1 MEGQNYSV
9 KERLEQLEALM
20 GKYTAGGKDLCVAFS
35 GGVDSSLILKAA
47 VKAATKDGSKVYA
60 VTFDSRLH
68 PSCDLEIANRVA
80 AELGGV
86 HKVIH
91 VNELEQEA
99 IRMNP
104 LNRCYLCKKHLF
116 VNLKE
121 MAKLRLERPEA
132 TLKELGEAL
141 EPPVGKS
148 GVNHRLRK
156 LSLIAQDIRERS

>member
-99 IRMNP
+99 IGVI
-104 LNRCYLCKKHLF
+104 C
-116 VNLKE
+116 
-121 MAKLRLERPEA
+121 AKSICL
-132 TLKELGEAL
+132 
-141 EPPVGKS
+141 
-148 GVNHRLRK
+148 
-156 LSLIAQDIRERS
+156 

>member
-68 PSCDLEIANRVA
+68 P
-80 AELGGV
+80 
-86 HKVIH
+86 VIW
-91 VNELEQEA
+91 
-99 IRMNP
+99 
-104 LNRCYLCKKHLF
+104 
-116 VNLKE
+116 
-121 MAKLRLERPEA
+121 RLQTA
-132 TLKELGEAL
+132 WQQNWAVSTK
-141 EPPVGKS
+141 
-148 GVNHRLRK
+148 
-156 LSLIAQDIRERS
+156 

>member
-1 MEGQNYSV
+1 MEGQNHSV
-9 KERLEQLEALM
+9 KERLEQLETFM

-47 VKAATKDGSKVYA
+47 VKAATKDGSKVFA

-99 IRMNP
+99 IP
-104 LNRCYLCKKHLF
+104 CSSSFTCI
-116 VNLKE
+116 
-121 MAKLRLERPEA
+121 
-132 TLKELGEAL
+132 TL
-141 EPPVGKS
+141 
-148 GVNHRLRK
+148 
-156 LSLIAQDIRERS
+156 